1 MDTKE
6 ARKRV
11 ERIRDYSTN
20 KEDKV
25 ALNMAG
31 EALGQA
37 DYLPLMKFVNGEMWV
52 KGKRVDMRAEA
63 VQ

>member
-1 MDTKE
+1 MNTKE

-11 ERIRDYSTN
+11 ERIRDYATN

-37 DYLPLMKFVNGEMWV
+37 EYLPLMKFVNKETQYDN
-52 KGKRVDMRAEA
+52 RRI
-63 VQ
+63 Q

>member
-1 MDTKE
+1 MNTKE

-11 ERIRDYSTN
+11 EKIRDYATN

-37 DYLPLMKFVNGEMWV
+37 DYLPLMKFVNDEIRLM
-52 KGKRVDMRAEA
+52 GKRVDMRAEA